1 MGRKAGIRISERQ
14 KNELRKAMKN
24 IKDAR
29 SFRAMNG
36 VLLRGEGHS
45 AKWVAKNL
53 GVSPKQVFMWCKSY
67 REKGI
72 KGLIL
77 RKPPGRPPTEGNKA
91 KSFIPEL
98 LRKDPQLFGYLK
110 GRWVIRDIAKEL
122 RKEGISLSFQ
132 SVGRILQEMGI
143 GLRRPKLRAP
153 GSLRKNYR
161 KRREIANYKAIAPA
175 LFKKGS
181 P

>member
-67 REKGI
+67 REKRDQG
-72 KGLIL
+72 
-77 RKPPGRPPTEGNKA
+77 A
-91 KSFIPEL
+91 
-98 LRKDPQLFGYLK
+98 
-110 GRWVIRDIAKEL
+110 DIAQATWK
-122 RKEGISLSFQ
+122 
-132 SVGRILQEMGI
+132 
-143 GLRRPKLRAP
+143 AP
-153 GSLRKNYR
+153 N
-161 KRREIANYKAIAPA
+161 
-175 LFKKGS
+175 
-181 P
+181 